1 MYVIP
6 LVLFLFPML
15 AFVMGVLGRTL
26 FKKLFIAPVIV
37 FGLSLLAQL
46 LYLSLSFFTWTL
58 IYTAL
63 AFSSSLTAHFLLQKY
78 RPSRKVQKTSV
89 IILLGSLL
97 IPALIFTISR
107 PVNAVLMEKKVEK
120 HLQQEGYSTTDINS
134 IETFYEGK
142 RNTNRT
148 EPVMA
153 EVIFTDD
160 PGHTYLYIE
169 LKKENRVVQMCEYER
184 SPNFY
189 TNEYTEE
196 RPHMVRD
203 CFE

>member
-46 LYLSLSFFTWTL
+46 LYLNFSFFTWTL

-63 AFSSSLTAHFLLQKY
+63 AFSGSLTAHFLLRKY
-78 RPSRKVQKTSV
+78 QPSRKVQKTSV
-89 IILLGSLL
+89 IILLGSVL

-120 HLQQEGYSTTDINS
+120 HLQQEGYSTSDINS

-148 EPVMA
+148 EPVIA
-153 EVIFTDD
+153 EVVFTDD
-160 PGHTYLYIE
+160 PAIHIAIL
-169 LKKENRVVQMCEYER
+169 N
-184 SPNFY
+184 
-189 TNEYTEE
+189 
-196 RPHMVRD
+196 
-203 CFE
+203 

>member
-1 MYVIP
+1 MYLIP
-6 LVLFLFPML
+6 LVLFLFPIL
-15 AFVMGVLGRTL
+15 TFVMGVLGRTL
-26 FKKLFIAPVIV
+26 FKKLFIAPFIV

-46 LYLSLSFFTWTL
+46 LYLDFSFFSWTL

-63 AFSSSLTAHFLLQKY
+63 AFSGSLIAHFLLRKY
-78 RPSRKVQKTSV
+78 QPSRKVQKTGV
-89 IILLGSLL
+89 IILLGSVL

-120 HLQQEGYSTTDINS
+120 HLHQEEYAPSDINS
-134 IETFYEGK
+134 IETFYDGK

-148 EPVMA
+148 EPVIA
-153 EVIFTDD
+153 EVVFTDD
-160 PGHTYLYIE
+160 PRHTYRYIE

-189 TNEYTEE
+189 TNEYTDE
-196 RPHMVRD
+196 RPHMVRS

>member
-6 LVLFLFPML
+6 LVLFIFPML
-15 AFVMGVLGRTL
+15 AFVIGVLGRAL
-26 FKKLFIAPVIV
+26 LKKLFIAPVIV

-46 LYLSLSFFTWTL
+46 LYLHFSFFTWTL

-63 AFSSSLTAHFLLQKY
+63 AFSGSIIAHFLLLKY
-78 RPSRKVQKTSV
+78 QPSRKVQKTGV
-89 IILLGSLL
+89 IILLGSVL

-107 PVNAVLMEKKVEK
+107 PVNAVLMEKKVEN
-120 HLQQEGYSTTDINS
+120 HLREEEYSSSDIYS
-134 IETFYEGK
+134 IETFYDGK

-148 EPVMA
+148 EPVIA
-153 EVIFTDD
+153 EVVFTDD
-160 PGHTYLYIE
+160 PGHTYRYIE
-169 LKKENRVVQMCEYER
+169 LKKKKQVVQMCEYER

-189 TNEYTEE
+189 TNEYTAE
-196 RPHMVRD
+196 RPHMVKG